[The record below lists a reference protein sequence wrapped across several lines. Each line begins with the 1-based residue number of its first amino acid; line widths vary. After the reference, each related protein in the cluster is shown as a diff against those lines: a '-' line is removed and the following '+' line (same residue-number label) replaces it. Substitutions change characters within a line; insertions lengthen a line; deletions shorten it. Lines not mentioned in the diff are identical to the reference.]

1 MIGRRRGMG
10 VVGVAAT
17 AKVVSNRTM
26 AKAEAEQADQAAQQ
40 QAMNDAATQA
50 AQQAVAA
57 QQPAAPAAP
66 AADDITAQLEK
77 LATLKTAG
85 VISEEEFAAAKAKLL
100 GI

>member
-1 MIGRRRGMG
+1 MVGRRRGMG

-26 AKAEAEQADQAAQQ
+26 SKAEQEQAEQAAQQ
-40 QAMNDAATQA
+40 QAMNDAAAQA
-50 AQQAVAA
+50 AQQVVASA
-57 QQPAAPAAP
+57 QPAAP

-77 LATLKTAG
+77 LASLKTAG
-85 VISEEEFAAAKAKLL
+85 VISDEEFAAAKAKLL

>member
-26 AKAEAEQADQAAQQ
+26 ARAEAEQAEQQAQQ

-57 QQPAAPAAP
+57 QQPAAPAG
-66 AADDITAQLEK
+66 DDITAQLEK
-77 LATLKTAG
+77 LAGLKNSGA
-85 VISEEEFAAAKAKLL
+85 ISDEEFAAAKAKLL
-100 GI
+100 GL